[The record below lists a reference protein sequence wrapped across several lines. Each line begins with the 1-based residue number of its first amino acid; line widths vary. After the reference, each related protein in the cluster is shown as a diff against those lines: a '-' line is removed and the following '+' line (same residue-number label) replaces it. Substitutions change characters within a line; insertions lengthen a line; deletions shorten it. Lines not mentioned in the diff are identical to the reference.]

1 MEDIILVGFGGHAKS
16 VVDTIEKE
24 GKYHIV
30 GFTDPLPDR
39 EYKGYHCLGN
49 DDVLEEY
56 FLKGIRYAF
65 VTLGYMG
72 QGKNR
77 DVLYKKLKKI
87 GYRLPVII
95 DPSAVLAEDIKIGEG
110 TFVGKNAVIN
120 AAAIVGKMCI
130 INTGAVVEHENQI
143 GDFTHVSVN
152 GTLCGNVF
160 VSEHCFIGANATVIQ
175 NIKIGSCSIVGAGSI
190 VLRDILSGEK
200 VYGKCVCNSGSRS
213 QS

>member
-24 GKYHIV
+24 SNYRIV
-30 GFTDPLPDR
+30 GFTDPLLDR
-39 EYKGYHCLGN
+39 EYKGYRCLGN
-49 DDVLEEY
+49 DEVLEEY
-56 FLKGIRYAF
+56 FSKGIRYAF

-77 DVLYKKLKKI
+77 DVLYKKLKEI

-95 DPSAVLAEDIKIGEG
+95 DPSAVLAEDIKIDEG

-120 AAAIVGKMCI
+120 AAAVVGKMCI

-152 GTLCGNVF
+152 STLCGNVS

-190 VLRDILSGEK
+190 VLRDILPGEK